1 LATDCPR
8 CPIRAHQLTG
18 TINQINSMADVL
30 AETGQDRSSLIR
42 QPVCQLIRECF
53 LNALPPGNAEREQRR

>member
-1 LATDCPR
+1 
-8 CPIRAHQLTG
+8 
-18 TINQINSMADVL
+18 MADVL